1 MRVLG
6 GFSAC
11 GPVGLPLLLLSI
23 TLMAVA
29 VERGLFWWSWWKLP
43 LAQRR
48 SRLRDRRA
56 LAFAEPV
63 LEAVVVLAPLLGVF
77 GTVLALMR
85 LLQSLGLQQSSLLGS
100 GELLVST
107 AFGLT
112 LALAA
117 LLLLLLNRG
126 LRRWQRFALALPQ
139 P

>member
-1 MRVLG
+1 MGV
-6 GFSAC
+6 FSAC

-23 TLMAVA
+23 TLVSVA
-29 VERGLFWWSWWKLP
+29 VERGLFWWHWWRLP
-43 LAQRR
+43 QAERR

-56 LAFAEPV
+56 LAFAEPM
-63 LEAVVVLAPLLGVF
+63 LEAIVMLAPLLGVL

-85 LLQSLGLQQSSLLGS
+85 LLQTLGPQQISPLGT
-100 GELLVST
+100 GDVLVST
-107 AFGLT
+107 ALGLT

-126 LRRWQRFALALPQ
+126 LRRWQRLALALPQ